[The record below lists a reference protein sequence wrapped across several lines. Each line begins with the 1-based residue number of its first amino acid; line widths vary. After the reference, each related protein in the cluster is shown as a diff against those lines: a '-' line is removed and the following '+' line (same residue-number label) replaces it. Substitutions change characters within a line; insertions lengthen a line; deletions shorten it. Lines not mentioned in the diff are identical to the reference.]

1 MEQNFTLNP
10 NPLVQFLQ
18 KEQKEFTKADIIKY
32 VTENQ
37 IEMINFRYVGADG
50 RLKTLNFIIS
60 SLEHLDSILTYG
72 ERVDGSSLFPYIEAG
87 SSDLYV
93 IPRYRTA
100 FLNPFSEIPAL
111 DILCSYYTKDGK
123 PLESAPE
130 YTLRK
135 AHEEFKK
142 VTGMEFHAR
151 GNWNIT
157 LSVKKKNYLKPLTR
171 EAIMNPLL
179 SVNGRISA
187 VNVCGPL
194 LRPEEKSNTV
204 TRK

>member
-72 ERVDGSSLFPYIEAG
+72 ERVDLSLIHIFQ
-87 SSDLYV
+87 L
-93 IPRYRTA
+93 
-100 FLNPFSEIPAL
+100 
-111 DILCSYYTKDGK
+111 
-123 PLESAPE
+123 
-130 YTLRK
+130 
-135 AHEEFKK
+135 
-142 VTGMEFHAR
+142 
-151 GNWNIT
+151 
-157 LSVKKKNYLKPLTR
+157 
-171 EAIMNPLL
+171 
-179 SVNGRISA
+179 
-187 VNVCGPL
+187 
-194 LRPEEKSNTV
+194 
-204 TRK
+204 